1 MKKLLSIISFIFF
14 LNQSFA
20 NNIEIGGGIIESY
33 SGEFPVYSN
42 ESKKMESYNMPLL
55 FSISSNNLKIQYI
68 NYQQIAR
75 GKATNTASTAIVKNS
90 IISFNYNGDMPIDK
104 DSLLNYYFGIGL
116 FDSVYEVHYNTLG
129 YTDDFATNIFGN
141 SSSQIDPGLIL
152 GVSYKQT
159 IGKTYFGFNLT
170 LIPSK
175 KIKYD
180 YASVN
185 GKYYLSSWDELE
197 EIDVSGNIFYLV
209 TGMNF

>member
-1 MKKLLSIISFIFF
+1 MKKLITIILFIIY

-33 SGEFPVYSN
+33 NGEFPVYSN
-42 ESKKMESYNMPLL
+42 KSEKMESYDMPLS

-75 GKATNTASTAIVKNS
+75 GKGTNTASTAIVKNS
-90 IISFNYNGDMPIDK
+90 IISFNYNGEIPINK
-104 DSLLNYYFGIGL
+104 DSLLNFYAGIGL
-116 FDSVYEVHYNTLG
+116 FDSVYEVHYNTFG
-129 YTDDFATNIFGN
+129 YTDDYTTNIFGN

-152 GVSYKQT
+152 GLSYKQT
-159 IGKTYFGFNLT
+159 IGKNYFGLNLT
-170 LIPSK
+170 FIPSK

-180 YASVN
+180 YDSVN
-185 GKYYLSSWDELE
+185 GKYYISSWDELE
-197 EIDVSGNIFYLV
+197 EIDVSGNIIYLI